1 MTTPLP
7 VAPRPHPA
15 GGHSSRFSQRGRS
28 AICGLVSA
36 LTFAAAP
43 SAAQTRN
50 PCDVIT
56 KAEAEALVG
65 GPLIGPQLSPQGTL
79 CKYYESGY
87 GESPSRTRLVTI
99 GVWVDDR
106 PDDEAVNTRR
116 LAVTRDSSL
125 LPIAVK
131 ELAAPG
137 DAAIWVWAGNRL
149 GALYAFRGGTTEVA
163 VKISGTTQAAALAA
177 AKRFAIRALGG
188 AGRSTFLYAQ
198 RQLPFEY
205 KEYYA
210 PRLLGALYLGTMS
223 QIPDDPMTR
232 NYVWSLA
239 RAFNGLCPGVPEPLA
254 LVEYGLY
261 NEVKG
266 QKDMFRSAWAG
277 NAVKMFRDLEGMMRR
292 VRPHML
298 EIGEADARQFI
309 LTQEIAADPS
319 SDPFDPDPSDCLT
332 PQIEHLYDNLAALVR
347 RRHTIPPDVADDN
360 SFLAQLRPDAQKQ
373 FGFDPRAPRVVT
385 PAQAM
390 KTGCSEH
397 TAAAAAQGEATAM
410 EVYCRCVVDAA
421 VVGGLPETEM
431 RALGASFDNATLTR
445 AADRYPKF
453 AVYRRDCLH

>member
-1 MTTPLP
+1 MRAPLP
-7 VAPRPHPA
+7 IAHRLVAGA
-15 GGHSSRFSQRGRS
+15 
-28 AICGLVSA
+28 LA
-36 LTFAAAP
+36 LTLTLAPVPAAA
-43 SAAQTRN
+43 QIRD
-50 PCDVIT
+50 PCGVIT
-56 KAEAEALVG
+56 KAEAESLVG
-65 GPLIGPQLSPQGTL
+65 GPLIGPQLSPQRTL
-79 CKYYESGY
+79 CKYYEAGY
-87 GESPSRTRLVTI
+87 GESPSRIKLVTI

-116 LAVTRDSSL
+116 LAVMRDSSL
-125 LPIAVK
+125 LPLAVK
-131 ELAAPG
+131 ELAEPG

-149 GALYAFRGGTTEVA
+149 GALYAFRGGTTQVA

-188 AGRSTFLYAQ
+188 AGRSTFLYAH

-239 RAFNGLCPGVPEPLA
+239 RAFNGLCPSVPEPLA

-261 NEVKG
+261 DEVKG

-277 NAVKMFRDLEGMMRR
+277 DAVKMFRDLEATMRR

-298 EIGEADARQFI
+298 EIGAADARAFI
-309 LTQEIAADPS
+309 FAQELAADPT
-319 SDPFDPDPSDCLT
+319 SDPSDPDPRDCLT
-332 PQIEHLYDNLAALVR
+332 PQIEHLYDNLGALVR
-347 RRHTIPPDVADDN
+347 RRHTIPPDVADDD

-390 KTGCSEH
+390 KKGCGEH
-397 TAAAAAQGEATAM
+397 TAGAAASGEATAM

-421 VVGGLPETEM
+421 VVGGLPEAEM
-431 RALGASFDNATLTR
+431 RALGASFDDATLRR
-445 AADRYPKF
+445 AAERYPKF
-453 AVYRRDCLH
+453 AAYRRECLH